1 MIRLLG
7 RFLVVV
13 AAALGGIAS
22 SQLPE
27 FAQQYRQ
34 RLGGALEELRQV
46 VTAFEADAA
55 RSDLTREEALQTYGR
70 AGEPF
75 LRDQGATTRS
85 TIARYEDL
93 AEQRARFELASP
105 VMRPV
110 VMLTDPDETVVRGAW
125 TDYEPAVPVTTEG
138 FIWAA
143 LGFFLAGGL
152 VSLLRQIGGIIRRR
166 RRQRLAPAGQ

>member
-1 MIRLLG
+1 MIRLFG

-55 RSDLTREEALQTYGR
+55 RSDLTRSEALQTYR
-70 AGEPF
+70 RSGEPF
-75 LRDQGATTRS
+75 LRDQGVTTRS
-85 TIARYEDL
+85 TIERYEDL
-93 AEQRARFELASP
+93 ADQRARFELAPP
-105 VMRPV
+105 VMRPM
-110 VMLTDPDETVVRGAW
+110 VMLADPDERIVRGAW
-125 TDYEPAVPVTTEG
+125 ADYEPAVPLTTEG

-166 RRQRLAPAGQ
+166 RHQRLAAAGQ

>member
-7 RFLVVV
+7 RFLVVL
-13 AAALGGIAS
+13 AAAFGGVTS

-46 VTAFEADAA
+46 VTAFESDAA
-55 RSDLTREEALQTYGR
+55 RSSLTREEALETYGR
-70 AGEPF
+70 SGEPF
-75 LRDQGATTRS
+75 LRDQGASTRTT
-85 TIARYEDL
+85 IERYEDL
-93 AEQRARFELASP
+93 AEQRARFELTAP

-110 VMLTDPDETVVRGAW
+110 VMLTDPDERVLRGVW
-125 TDYEPAVPVTTEG
+125 TDYKPAVPVTTEG
-138 FIWAA
+138 FVWAA

-152 VSLLRQIGGIIRRR
+152 VSLVRQIGGIIRRR
-166 RRQRLAPAGQ
+166 RQQRLAPAGH

>member
-1 MIRLLG
+1 VIRLIG
-7 RFLVVV
+7 RFIVVV
-13 AAALGGIAS
+13 AAALGGITS

-55 RSDLTREEALQTYGR
+55 RSDLTREEALETYGR
-70 AGEPF
+70 VGEPF
-75 LRDQGATTRS
+75 LRDQGVTTRS
-85 TIARYEDL
+85 TIERYEDL

-105 VMRPV
+105 MMRPV
-110 VMLTDPDETVVRGAW
+110 VMLTDPDERVVRGAW
-125 TDYEPAVPVTTEG
+125 ADYEPAVPVSTEG
-138 FIWAA
+138 FVWAA

-152 VSLLRQIGGIIRRR
+152 ISLLRQIGGIIRRR
-166 RRQRLAPAGQ
+166 QQRLAPAGQ